1 MFKIFKVPSRN
12 SLYILSSAYIINKYS
27 TTNML
32 QATEKEDIS
41 PSSDDTKLKKDWSSV
56 KDIRQ
61 ESKTFGTRLLENK
74 EDVWRHN
81 AWDHVDWDE
90 EQEEAAKQKVSL
102 QSNNPM
108 ALEEQQKYLKNPSE
122 FWNTFYKHN
131 ENKFFKDR
139 QWLKVEFPELHNTTN
154 IDSGN
159 KKIFE
164 IGCGAGNTMFP
175 LLAINKNS
183 NLFIYACD
191 FAENAVQVVK
201 NNKEY
206 NPNHCKAFVWD
217 LTNKHIPIEYIE
229 PNSLDIVV
237 LIFVMSALSPNDWN
251 QAVDNVY
258 KMLKPG
264 GLVLFRDY
272 GRYDMVQL
280 RFKEGRMLSDNFYV
294 RGDGT
299 RVYFFTS
306 DEIEKIWGSKFSIEQ
321 NAIDRRLIV
330 NRHRKLQMYRIWLQ
344 GKFRKLPN
352 L

>member
-1 MFKIFKVPSRN
+1 
-12 SLYILSSAYIINKYS
+12 
-27 TTNML
+27 
-32 QATEKEDIS
+32 
-41 PSSDDTKLKKDWSSV
+41 
-56 KDIRQ
+56 
-61 ESKTFGTRLLENK
+61 
-74 EDVWRHN
+74 
-81 AWDHVDWDE
+81 
-90 EQEEAAKQKVSL
+90 
-102 QSNNPM
+102 
-108 ALEEQQKYLKNPSE
+108 
-122 FWNTFYKHN
+122 
-131 ENKFFKDR
+131 
-139 QWLKVEFPELHNTTN
+139 
-154 IDSGN
+154 
-159 KKIFE
+159 
-164 IGCGAGNTMFP
+164 MFP
-175 LLAINKNS
+175 LLSINKNS

-206 NPNHCKAFVWD
+206 NPDHCKAFVWD
-217 LTNKHIPIEYIE
+217 LTNKQIPIEYIK
-229 PNSLDIVV
+229 PNSLDIIV
-237 LIFVMSALSPNDWN
+237 LIFVMSALCPNDWN
-251 QAVDNVY
+251 HAVDNVY

-344 GKFRKLPN
+344 GKFKKLPN